1 MAAKVMVPLVLRSQR
16 FRRGPALADIPFVEP
31 LPVEQWDPDIA
42 AIAGNPDAP
51 GSGTLNIFATLANH
65 PKLMK
70 RWLVFGNHVMFKN
83 TLEARD
89 RELLILRTGW
99 NCSSPYEWGQHVVI
113 ARAAG
118 ISDAE
123 IARVAIG
130 PDADGW
136 SARDALLLR
145 AADELH
151 RSSCV
156 SPPTWQSL
164 TTSLSE
170 QQLLDLVFTVGQ
182 YHIVAMALNSCRVE
196 RDDGVAAA
204 DVPFPTHPDEL

>member
-1 MAAKVMVPLVLRSQR
+1 MAEV
-16 FRRGPALADIPFVEP
+16 PFVEP
-31 LPVEQWDPDIA
+31 LPVAQWDPEIA
-42 AIAGNPDAP
+42 ALAGNPDAP

-65 PKLMK
+65 PKLLK

-83 TLEARD
+83 TLSARD

-113 ARAAG
+113 ARGAG
-118 ISDAE
+118 LSDTE
-123 IARVAIG
+123 ITRVAAG

-136 SARDALLLR
+136 SATEATLLR

-156 SPPTWQSL
+156 AARTWQTL
-164 TTSLSE
+164 QAVYSE

-182 YHIVAMALNSCRVE
+182 YHVVAMALNSCRVE
-196 RDDGVAAA
+196 RDDGVDEAS
-204 DVPFPTHPDEL
+204 VPMPQHPDER